1 MVGRGS
7 QYSCQRFLAALKQ
20 ARPHWKDMSHARTCF
35 TENLPPCL
43 NFRLQRQ
50 GLRRHPWESQP
61 LRQTRQD
68 CLSCIAGITGFSER
82 HIKRLVKSLVCERR
96 LLRVDKRVL
105 WPGVL
110 GAQRTLAGHF
120 WDSEKTYERRCFR
133 SAERM

>member
-20 ARPHWKDMSHARTCF
+20 AYPHWKDMSHARTCF

-68 CLSCIAGITGFSER
+68 CLSCIAGITGFSYTRRWALHHFSHCTLWRACE
-82 HIKRLVKSLVCERR
+82 HRLCGCLPCRNDAR
-96 LLRVDKRVL
+96 LAAACIRTAYQT
-105 WPGVL
+105 PGQIPGL
-110 GAQRTLAGHF
+110 
-120 WDSEKTYERRCFR
+120 
-133 SAERM
+133 